1 MKIKGEYI
9 LRDIAGEI
17 VAVPVGETVLN
28 SNILAVLNGSG
39 RFLWELL
46 SEGHTEEEI
55 VSAMCDEYE
64 ADADTVKKDLYE
76 FIDYLKKNKVEVE

>member
-17 VAVPVGETVLN
+17 VAVPVGETVLK

-39 RFLWELL
+39 RFFWELL
-46 SEGHTEEEI
+46 SEEHTEEEI
-55 VSAMCDEYE
+55 ISAVCEEYE
-64 ADADTVKKDLYE
+64 ADVETVRKDLYD
-76 FIDYLKKNKVEVE
+76 FIEYLKKNKVEVE

>member
-28 SNILAVLNGSG
+28 SNILAVLNESG
-39 RFLWELL
+39 RFFWELL
-46 SEGHTEEEI
+46 SE
-55 VSAMCDEYE
+55 
-64 ADADTVKKDLYE
+64 
-76 FIDYLKKNKVEVE
+76 